1 MVHYRYDNFCGYTWQ
16 VLSFD
21 SNLAS
26 QLSMGV
32 SSGKSDHGHGS
43 CKSPAHIRNQIFIRA
58 AHWSTFLTNPPIGGD
73 DAQEAEVETIIQLHP
88 AWGKGEEF

>member
-1 MVHYRYDNFCGYTWQ
+1 MATRGKWH

-21 SNLAS
+21 SKLAS

-32 SSGKSDHGHGS
+32 SSGKSGHGF

-58 AHWSTFLTNPPIGGD
+58 AHWSTLLTNLPIGGD